1 MFDLFRRKKETST
14 EVLTLSNQEKNDQD
28 NGSSKIVYGYVATES
43 ASISTQQAA
52 AKFAKPS
59 TYTGNRNLYDSAVAK
74 KQAKLNLF
82 KDGAEVIDPYT
93 GNKLVLT
100 KQEARMMYGDEWQR
114 HLAESDHVKPL
125 EQIYKDTKDNV
136 WVTTDDVKNAA
147 NSDDNIRVAS
157 RKFNN
162 PKRSRTNKDYVD
174 NEEYLQ
180 SKGVELTEDG
190 RQVAI
195 RDGEIAEKAT
205 TRLIKSAST
214 KNMLKTGHEAGKYG
228 AQNAGVTALTM
239 SGIMNFVA
247 VVEGKKS
254 SDEAIADTIRDGG
267 KAVVTG
273 YAMGGGLTVV
283 SHSLSNSS
291 SKFIQALSK
300 SNVPGRLITAV
311 IVTGDTLKR
320 YGNGEITTQECLIE
334 LGDKGLNL
342 ATMGYSMTVS
352 QTLIPIPIVGG
363 AIGALVGSVL
373 TSTYYN
379 NLINTLQTKEL
390 EHKERQHII
399 AECNKASKQT
409 RVFREELEEYLKDY
423 FKEYKDCFSE
433 ALAEMKFAYQ
443 VWDSDGIIAGANQ
456 ITRKLGGQVHY
467 ETSEEFKNFLNDDS
481 VDIL

>member
-1 MFDLFRRKKETST
+1 MFDFFKRKQDTST
-14 EVLTLSNQEKNDQD
+14 EVLSMPNEEKNDHAND
-28 NGSSKIVYGYVATES
+28 ASKIGFGYAATES
-43 ASISTQQAA
+43 ARNSVQQAA
-52 AKFAKPS
+52 KRFAKPS
-59 TYTGNRNLYDSAVAK
+59 TYTGNRNLYDSGGAK

-82 KDGAEVIDPYT
+82 KDEAEVIDPYT

-100 KQEARMMYGDEWQR
+100 KQEARMMYGDEWQK

-136 WVTTDDVKNAA
+136 WATTDDINNAA
-147 NSDDNIRVAS
+147 NSYDNIRVSS

-162 PKRSRTNKDYVD
+162 PKRSRTNKEYVE

-180 SKGVELTEDG
+180 SKGVELTEGG
-190 RQVAI
+190 RQIAI
-195 RDGEIAEKAT
+195 RDGEIAEKST
-205 TRLIKSAST
+205 SKQINNAST
-214 KNMLKTGHEAGKYG
+214 KNAIKTGHEAGKYG
-228 AQNAGVTALTM
+228 AKNAGVTALTM

-247 VVEGKKS
+247 VVNGKKS
-254 SDEAIADTIRDGG
+254 SDEAIVDTIKDGG
-267 KAVVTG
+267 KAAVTG

-300 SNVPGRLITAV
+300 SNVPGKVITAV

-342 ATMGYSMTVS
+342 ATMGYSMAVG
-352 QTLIPIPIVGG
+352 QALIPIPIVGG
-363 AIGALVGSVL
+363 AIGALVGSAL

-379 NLINTLQTKEL
+379 NLINTLQTKQL
-390 EHKERQHII
+390 EHKERQRII
-399 AECNKASKQT
+399 EECNKAAEQT
-409 RVFREELEEYLKDY
+409 KVFREELEDYLKSY
-423 FKEYKDCFSE
+423 FKEYKDCFNE
-433 ALAEMKFAYQ
+433 ALSSIRFAYQ
-443 VWDSDGIIAGANQ
+443 AGDADGIITGANQ

-467 ETSEEFKNFLNDDS
+467 ETVKEFKRFLDDDLI
-481 VDIL
+481 DIL